1 MKHNL
6 FAGLLVAAALA
17 FVSPANAQDA
27 LVASD
32 AAPAQPA
39 AQVQTTDVCNEC
51 EGVVLGSGLGFG
63 GRVAGV
69 GAGFGGR
76 VGGLRAGWTE
86 RSNRFRTNLEN
97 RLYVR
102 DVVAPCSCAGFR
114 PCTSCLRRK
123 SSLPCKR
130 PHRTSPAGCRVC
142 GHHRSQSHGQRTDL
156 PSAGHRHC
164 PAARKP
170 YPKCRLRPGSRA
182 GPGAYRHLLGSG
194 FRDPG
199 AGIFLRH
206 RRQNRSDRPKS
217 PGKKQLIPAKRYTPQ
232 KSEAFGAYNFY
243 GQKARVIT
251 KNLNYLGNI
260 LDYKRQI

>member
-102 DVVAPCSCAGFR
+102 DVVAP
-114 PCTSCLRRK
+114 
-123 SSLPCKR
+123 
-130 PHRTSPAGCRVC
+130 SPYAV
-142 GHHRSQSHGQRTDL
+142 
-156 PSAGHRHC
+156 PSGELQDWSRFKHY
-164 PAARKP
+164 P
-170 YPKCRLRPGSRA
+170 YG
-182 GPGAYRHLLGSG
+182 YYQHN
-194 FRDPG
+194 FRDASGQPASMG
-199 AGIFLRH
+199 LQTFNPAWQNYYPTP
-206 RRQNRSDRPKS
+206 RRFHE
-217 PGKKQLIPAKRYTPQ
+217 GKH
-232 KSEAFGAYNFY
+232 F
-243 GQKARVIT
+243 
-251 KNLNYLGNI
+251 I
-260 LDYKRQI
+260 LDVF